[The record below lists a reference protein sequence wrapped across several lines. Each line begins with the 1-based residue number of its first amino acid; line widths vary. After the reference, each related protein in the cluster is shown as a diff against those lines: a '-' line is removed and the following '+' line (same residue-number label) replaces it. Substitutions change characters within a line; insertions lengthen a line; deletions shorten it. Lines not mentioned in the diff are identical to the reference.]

1 MWRNVK
7 TQDEEASPG
16 WRQCGDEEEVP
27 DNESLLDGCLVY
39 SWTARDFVQN
49 SISINVHNRFNW
61 IFAQPGRILL
71 LEPASEFLGDSGAA
85 LPLLFTGANSAEAN
99 DPLEEMILADP
110 WANARD
116 DGGGLSSLPVT
127 KPTMLTWYYSVI
139 KSQSCKDQWLAHQK
153 VADVANEAL
162 SVN

>member
-49 SISINVHNRFNW
+49 SRSINVHNRFNW

-71 LEPASEFLGDSGAA
+71 LEPASEFSSDSGAA

-99 DPLEEMILADP
+99 DPLEEMILAD
-110 WANARD
+110 
-116 DGGGLSSLPVT
+116 S
-127 KPTMLTWYYSVI
+127 
-139 KSQSCKDQWLAHQK
+139 
-153 VADVANEAL
+153 
-162 SVN
+162 